1 MRDDSLRERVAAA
14 PQERHLSENTLTAY
28 RRGWLKFDRLVGS
41 LALETLPEE
50 RAGIPRGG
58 DPRTKRFQLHTQQNH
73 KVTVPRS
80 TSTAYPPARTSKNS
94 EREPP
99 SRTLRM
105 SEEADEELQVALAQL
120 FVPLLLGS
128 PLQREQHAL
137 RGFQKT
143 VSRRSHDSTEKFGCV
158 HRSNQPMT
166 SHCSNLWLRQ

>member
-28 RRGWLKFDRLVGS
+28 RRGWLKFDRLSVAEG

-58 DPRTKRFQLHTQQNH
+58 DPRTKRFHARQLHTQQNH
-73 KVTVPRS
+73 KITVPRS

-99 SRTLRM
+99 SRTLRIR
-105 SEEADEELQVALAQL
+105 ADI
-120 FVPLLLGS
+120 
-128 PLQREQHAL
+128 
-137 RGFQKT
+137 
-143 VSRRSHDSTEKFGCV
+143 
-158 HRSNQPMT
+158 
-166 SHCSNLWLRQ
+166 

>member
-28 RRGWLKFDRLVGS
+28 RRGWLKLIAWSEAEG

-94 EREPP
+94 EQEPP

-120 FVPLLLGS
+120 FVPLLLGVLFS
-128 PLQREQHAL
+128 ENNMPCVGFKRPC
-137 RGFQKT
+137 RGDPMIPQKSSDAFIAQT
-143 VSRRSHDSTEKFGCV
+143 SR
-158 HRSNQPMT
+158 
-166 SHCSNLWLRQ
+166 